1 MSGFHEC
8 ELKVKIDNELRT
20 ELREMVVKKGY
31 VLTDSRIETD
41 YIMDTPE
48 TAFGK
53 NLFRVRDM
61 NNAEGKTILYTIKLK
76 GTSTDFQDYTEYE
89 ITPKEDGADILAR
102 LIKSVCGVELDE
114 SIFKITNEEY
124 IKSLIRPRIDW
135 AGTTVVLIGK
145 NTSKSDYVN
154 WEIEHA
160 ASKGKRIVGVY
171 LQGESDSEIPEALNK
186 YGNSLQK
193 WNGESIISGIT
204 GDNTWNGP
212 GRNWATERVT
222 C

>member
-114 SIFKITNEEY
+114 SIFKIT
-124 IKSLIRPRIDW
+124 D
-135 AGTTVVLIGK
+135 
-145 NTSKSDYVN
+145 VN
-154 WEIEHA
+154 
-160 ASKGKRIVGVY
+160 K
-171 LQGESDSEIPEALNK
+171 ALNK
-186 YGNSLQK
+186 LLCEGFIIKRAYQKKREAYSDKDTKVLFDIFPDPVGMFVEIEAGGEENLKSTVEKLGLMNCPLESRNYGQ
-193 WNGESIISGIT
+193 IIRET
-204 GDNTWNGP
+204 TA
-212 GRNWATERVT
+212 RNNRLMFK
-222 C
+222 